1 MDLSLT
7 RIHKCALAIAA
18 ALVLAASFLAA
29 PAFAA
34 DLGGGCCAD
43 LEERVAELEATT
55 LRKGN
60 RNVSLQVYGQVNRA
74 LLIWDDGFARDGYV
88 VDNDTSSTRLGLIGQ
103 AVVKPGVTTG
113 YRVEIEFKDAA
124 SDEVSNGNDE
134 GDAANEIRIRHSYW
148 YIESEKLGRVSVGQ
162 QSPATDD
169 ITIINLGAK
178 MSDAALHY
186 NNNFG
191 LRLNLAF
198 GLTTDLTWAHFAHI
212 VDALRGDFVRYD
224 SPAIFGFVLSAA
236 AGENDVWD
244 VALRYSGEWNSIQLA
259 AGIGYMDA
267 EEYKFNDVRGSAS
280 MMHMPSGIY
289 LSVAGGI
296 RDDESAVV
304 DQGKTAGFYFAQ
316 LGIKRKFLPY
326 GATTVYGEFGTYK
339 DYTVGQF
346 LQADLLNDGGYAKW
360 GRVTDSEVRRWGVG
374 VEQSFDAAATVLYAQ
389 YHHYEADI
397 AGVTMPVTEGGDFGP
412 VQSLPVAPWDAVVLG
427 ARVQF

>member
-1 MDLSLT
+1 MDFSLT
-7 RIHKCALAIAA
+7 RVRLCALAIAA
-18 ALVLAASFLAA
+18 AFVMAASLFVP

-34 DLGGGCCAD
+34 DLGGSCCAD

-88 VDNDTSSTRLGLIGQ
+88 VDNDTSSTRLGFIGE
-103 AVVKPGVTTG
+103 AVIKPGWTTG

-134 GDAANEIRIRHSYW
+134 GKSADEIRIRHSYW
-148 YIESEKLGRVSVGQ
+148 YIENEKLGRVSVGQ

-198 GLTTDLTWAHFAHI
+198 GLTTDLTWAHFAHS
-212 VDALRGDFVRYD
+212 VDTLRGDFVRYD
-224 SPAIFGFVLSAA
+224 SPSIFGFVLSTAV
-236 AGENDVWD
+236 GENDVWD
-244 VALRYSGEWNSIQLA
+244 VALRYSGEWNSIRLA
-259 AGIGYMDA
+259 AGVGYMDA
-267 EEYKFNDVRGSAS
+267 DEYQFNDVRGSAS
-280 MMHMPSGIY
+280 MMHVPTGLY

-304 DQGKTAGFYFAQ
+304 DTGKTARFYFAQ
-316 LGIKRKFLPY
+316 LGIKRQILPY
-326 GATTVYGEFGTYK
+326 GATTFYGELGRYS
-339 DYTVGQF
+339 DYTVGHF
-346 LQADLLNDGGYAKW
+346 LQADLLSDGGYANW

-374 VEQSFDAAATVLYAQ
+374 VEQSFDSAATVLYAQ

-397 AGVTMPVTEGGDFGP
+397 AGVTMPTTEGGDFGP
-412 VQSLPVAPWDAVVLG
+412 VQSLPVEPWDAVVLG